1 MSSSRKPGS
10 VYGFVQGEEVR
21 EQIVP
26 PSAGPQSLRDQRLSN
41 QDSFKKKKKT
51 MCEYGSITPKA
62 AI

>member
-1 MSSSRKPGS
+1 MEIYLSQWNDTSSSRKPGS

-41 QDSFKKKKKT
+41 QDIFFFF
-51 MCEYGSITPKA
+51 
-62 AI
+62 